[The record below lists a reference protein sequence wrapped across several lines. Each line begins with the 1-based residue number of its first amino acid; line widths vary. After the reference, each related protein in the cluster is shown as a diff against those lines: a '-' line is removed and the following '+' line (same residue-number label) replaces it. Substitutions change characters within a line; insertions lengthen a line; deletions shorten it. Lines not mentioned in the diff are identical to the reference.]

1 MVAST
6 ALYDQLEV
14 SPDASQ
20 EDIKKAYRRAALKYH
35 PDKNPDPG
43 AAETFKRCTEAYQV
57 LGDAERRKLY
67 DATGSHDDQA
77 SPFGQHMPAGFAN
90 IDELLKDLF
99 MGAAGGGDGFSFPGV
114 GGGGFSFI
122 INDFMSGGPGPGP
135 GGPGGHH
142 PKQSEPA
149 RADHVVV
156 EVTIEDLIYGGKK
169 SVEFEALSKCAA
181 CDGTGAFDPK
191 DVAVCP
197 RCGGSGRMV
206 QQMGMFVLSHGSC
219 PSCLGEGRVNKT
231 HRPCAQCKGKRAVL
245 LRRRFD
251 VNVPKGVPNGYR
263 HVLHGQGTYLP
274 DHRVAQ
280 DLVLEFHHRIA
291 PAYAIDYETGDVTM
305 RVPVALG
312 EVMCGFV
319 RSVQVYRETLTLA
332 SRGYFDP
339 RRPFEVA
346 GRGVPAF
353 RRNNAAGNLV
363 FRFDVEFP
371 EKMDPKLHEIMCKIH
386 KQCDLSKQEFAET
399 VLVVS

>member
-1 MVAST
+1 MVATT
-6 ALYDQLEV
+6 ALYDLLEV
-14 SPDASQ
+14 PPDASP

-57 LGDAERRKLY
+57 LSDAERRRLY
-67 DATGSHDDQA
+67 DATGSHDDQ
-77 SPFGQHMPAGFAN
+77 PFGQHMPPGFAN

-99 MGAAGGGDGFSFPGV
+99 MGAAGGAGDGG

-122 INDFMSGGPGPGP
+122 INDFMSGGPGPGS
-135 GGPGGHH
+135 GPRH
-142 PKQSEPA
+142 PHRPEPE

-156 EVTIEDLIYGGKK
+156 EVAMEDLIYGGKK
-169 SVEFEALSKCAA
+169 SVEFEAMSKCGA
-181 CDGTGAFDPK
+181 CDGTGAMDPK
-191 DVAVCP
+191 DVVVCP

-206 QQMGMFVLSHGSC
+206 QQMGVFVLSHGRC
-219 PSCLGEGRVNKT
+219 PSCMGEGRVNKT

-263 HVLHGQGTYLP
+263 HVLHGQGTYLL

-280 DLVLEFHHRIA
+280 DLVLEFHHRIS
-291 PAYAIDYETGDVTM
+291 PAYGIDYETGDVTV

-319 RSVQVYRETLTLA
+319 RTVQVYREALTLA

-339 RRPFEVA
+339 RRPFVVSA
-346 GRGVPAF
+346 RGVPAF
-353 RRNNAAGNLV
+353 RRGGSAAANARDGNLV
-363 FRFDVEFP
+363 FRFDVEYP
-371 EKMDPKLHEIMCKIH
+371 ERMDPKLHEIMCKIH
-386 KQCDLSKQEFAET
+386 KQSDLSKQEFAET
-399 VLVVS
+399 VLIVQ